1 MKNVIKTSIT
11 INASAQRVWD
21 ILVDLESY
29 SQWNPFILRAQGT
42 IALGQRLVCEP
53 KLPGGRQYTFTP
65 TITRCVPGTEFACT
79 GDVIHSAIAAGEHI
93 FRIREI
99 AANKVELIH
108 EEVFTGLLAPLVM
121 YFAKDQTTRGFILM
135 NEALKKKAEAS

>member
-1 MKNVIKTSIT
+1 MTNLIKTSIT

-65 TITRCVPGTEFACT
+65 RITRCIPGTEFAWT
-79 GDVIHSAIAAGEHI
+79 GDVIHSALAAGEHI
-93 FRIREI
+93 FKLREI
-99 AANKVELIH
+99 APNKVELIH
-108 EEVFTGLLAPLVM
+108 DEVFTGLLAPLVM
-121 YFAKDQTTRGFILM
+121 YFAKYQTTQGFILM
-135 NEALKKKAEAS
+135 NEALQTRAEIR